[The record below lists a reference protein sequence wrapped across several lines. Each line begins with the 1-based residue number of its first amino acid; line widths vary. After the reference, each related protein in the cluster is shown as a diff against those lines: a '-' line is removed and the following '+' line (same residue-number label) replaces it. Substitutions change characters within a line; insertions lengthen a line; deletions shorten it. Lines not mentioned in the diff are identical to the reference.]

1 MNQFTFSPFSR
12 FLFLFPIIIPMNAS
26 LIFLFSSIQMWW
38 ISLSPDEGICLV
50 ILYNGISLVCQWE
63 WACFCHSWSMP
74 CSQTYLSLIPL
85 YLSLRII
92 DAANTKA
99 QFSAAHDFSGH
110 CLFISTFMLT
120 LKVICDNTY
129 SNKSQSIISQSMFAL
144 REINQM
150 EHEICSYLEWQLNID
165 LSQLQDFESKVW

>member
-1 MNQFTFSPFSR
+1 
-12 FLFLFPIIIPMNAS
+12 MNAS

-63 WACFCHSWSMP
+63 WACFCYSWSMP